1 MRLRFA
7 ASAAVALLLLATVGS
22 ALPSPPQLT
31 KGTLEDGIYHHTAT
45 GTDIRLPAG
54 WLIMGDSD
62 SSSGG
67 EAVMLRDSAGQSYSV
82 WMISSSIPVANIPA
96 ALEHDADYKIHQHAV
111 HGVHLKMRPRTLL
124 KWPIGGGDGQ
134 ALAVAFDL
142 GQHGAKIEYD
152 TWVRTGKTMVYF
164 SSICPAS
171 SIRMIQDRF
180 QILVSA
186 TVVPPAR

>member
-31 KGTLEDGIYHHTAT
+31 KGTLEDGVYHHTAT

-62 SSSGG
+62 SSGG

-96 ALEHDADYKIHQHAV
+96 ALEPGPNTFAKLSWLSWQPSARLEPHRRQAFLAAKFRV
-111 HGVHLKMRPRTLL
+111 HGNQLEGNSTGGVCKHVIKISQTKTLTH
-124 KWPIGGGDGQ
+124 PG
-134 ALAVAFDL
+134 
-142 GQHGAKIEYD
+142 
-152 TWVRTGKTMVYF
+152 
-164 SSICPAS
+164 
-171 SIRMIQDRF
+171 
-180 QILVSA
+180 
-186 TVVPPAR
+186 